1 MGVHYDSKGVCIM
14 NDMEY
19 AETLADML
27 RSLDDSTLQKAIDVF
42 QATLDERKEQIA

>member
-1 MGVHYDSKGVCIM
+1 M

-19 AETLADML
+19 AETLAEML

-42 QATLDERKEQIA
+42 EKRLTKERSRQHERTESI

>member
-1 MGVHYDSKGVCIM
+1 M

-27 RSLDDSTLQKAIDVF
+27 RSLDDYTLQKAIDVF
-42 QATLDERKEQIA
+42 QATLDERKEQTA

>member
-1 MGVHYDSKGVCIM
+1 M

-42 QATLDERKEQIA
+42 EKALDERKEQTACTY